1 MSVSIVVLSCDDY
14 SKYWDVFFKLKNRY
28 WKDCPY
34 PIYLVSESLKH
45 PRYRTININST
56 IWTKR
61 FREAL
66 QQIPEDYI
74 ILMLEDYF
82 IRQKVDQ
89 SRISEIVDFI
99 SHNINIAVFNFE
111 QNYRPA
117 EDTIYDITGWKK
129 QKNNQVYLNSTQPS
143 LWNKELLLSRLKED
157 QDPWQWEL
165 TVVDSPYDHL
175 INTEDLI
182 INNGYRYGQPFGVM
196 KGDMTEECT
205 SFLRSKRL
213 L

>member
-1 MSVSIVVLSCDDY
+1 MSVSIVVLSCDERA
-14 SKYWDVFFKLKNRY
+14 KYWDIFFKLKSRY
-28 WKDCPY
+28 WKECPY

-45 PRYRTININST
+45 RRYRTININSP

-66 QQIPEDYI
+66 KQVDEDYVI
-74 ILMLEDYF
+74 ILLEDYF
-82 IRQKVDQ
+82 LRQIVDQ
-89 SRISEIVDFI
+89 ERLSTVTKIITQ
-99 SHNINIAVFNFE
+99 NPNIATFNFE
-111 QNYRPA
+111 RNYREALPCA
-117 EDTIYDITGWKK
+117 FDGWLK

-143 LWNKELLLSRLKED
+143 IWNKQILMDRLRED

-165 TVVDSPYDHL
+165 TVVNSPYDHL
-175 INTEDLI
+175 INTGNPI
-182 INNGYRYGQPFGVM
+182 INNGYQHGKPFGIM
-196 KGDMTEECT
+196 KGEMTEECI